1 MGHTVT
7 HYCFHNVIF
16 FPVEI
21 TFGPVAVGLAVVAF
35 QSMLLGGLEKTR
47 GGMERA

>member
-1 MGHTVT
+1 MKT
-7 HYCFHNVIF
+7 HPNLSFSGL
-16 FPVEI
+16 PVEI